1 MEDEDGMGH
10 VSRSSGLL
18 HEEVSRVRVFQFS
31 LNLVVARRQVVH
43 VESSQ
48 RLHRDEAEDK

>member
-1 MEDEDGMGH
+1 VGH